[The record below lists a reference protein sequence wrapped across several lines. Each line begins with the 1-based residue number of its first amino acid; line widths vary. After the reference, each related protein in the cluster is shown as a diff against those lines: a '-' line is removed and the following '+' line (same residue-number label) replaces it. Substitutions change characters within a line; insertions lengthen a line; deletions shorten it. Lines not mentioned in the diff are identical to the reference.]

1 VPPLKLPC
9 NTLSDAFKPA
19 LPNKFVTDTH
29 YKAHMHTRSHIV
41 CTYQCAHSVY
51 VNTHY
56 LSQPWPL
63 FHGGMLLLFQ
73 SLGLSVTVVCSLV
86 SQPWPLCYGG
96 MLLLCPSLGLS
107 VTVVCSF
114 CVTGAEH
121 TSRSRSHLHG
131 ARPRELNS
139 GGRHP
144 T

>member
-1 VPPLKLPC
+1 MPPLKLPC

-73 SLGLSVTVVCSLV
+73 SLGLSVTVVCS
-86 SQPWPLCYGG
+86 
-96 MLLLCPSLGLS
+96 
-107 VTVVCSF
+107 F